1 VTLLDGSNNQNQ
13 SLNTLNYS
21 SKTFSSNPSS
31 PPDDLYQFSSG
42 GNSNYSSSN
51 NSTNNSSKNYQYKT
65 AGELMNNNKG
75 SSPMN
80 YYNTSNSNGLFTSPP
95 SNNRGL
101 PEIEKS
107 IAMNAQNKTRSARNS
122 FDDKTFQNIFD
133 ELNLNDRPNDRPP
146 TINQPNQ
153 TNYNNNSQLR
163 SVSNDSWDEDSYDSK
178 GKSHGF
184 QIPKVKGSQ
193 SAITPAPSAILPS
206 KLSSSS
212 STTPS
217 SLTPLTS
224 SGGKTR

>member
-1 VTLLDGSNNQNQ
+1 
-13 SLNTLNYS
+13 
-21 SKTFSSNPSS
+21 
-31 PPDDLYQFSSG
+31 
-42 GNSNYSSSN
+42 
-51 NSTNNSSKNYQYKT
+51 
-65 AGELMNNNKG
+65 MNNNKG

-80 YYNTSNSNGLFTSPP
+80 YYNTSSSNGLFTSPP

-153 TNYNNNSQLR
+153 TSYNNTSQLR
-163 SVSNDSWDEDSYDSK
+163 NISNDSWDEDSYDSK
-178 GKSHGF
+178 GKSHTF

-193 SAITPAPSAILPS
+193 SSITPAPSAILPS

-212 STTPS
+212 SATPS